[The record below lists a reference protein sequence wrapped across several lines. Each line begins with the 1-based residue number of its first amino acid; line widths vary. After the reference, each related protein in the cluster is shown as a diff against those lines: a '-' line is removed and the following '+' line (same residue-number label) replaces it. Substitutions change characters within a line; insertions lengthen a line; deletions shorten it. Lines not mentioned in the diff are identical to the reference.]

1 MQACI
6 CTSDCSWRFLH
17 LQFPSFYFWYSSFF
31 SFDLGAAILA
41 FPRWHVFLLV
51 TTISG
56 GRSEPSSSLAHLLFS
71 IQSFVEEEGRLRC
84 TVKMWQKGNEET
96 LSHSDLDT
104 IQIGFARIPA
114 IYHLSLYSPLTS
126 PHPTPPHLNP
136 PHPTMILSLLYCI
149 SNNFP
154 PSHPFP
160 SPLPLSTPFS
170 SALSVETLINREHIS
185 LSLLISSPT
194 HKAHWRV
201 IRFPAR

>member
-6 CTSDCSWRFLH
+6 CTSDCSWWFLH

-126 PHPTPPHLNP
+126 THPTPTHPTPQWSSPFCIVSLIIFPHLILFLLLSPCP
-136 PHPTMILSLLYCI
+136 PLSLLL
-149 SNNFP
+149 
-154 PSHPFP
+154 
-160 SPLPLSTPFS
+160 SPLRHS
-170 SALSVETLINREHIS
+170 
-185 LSLLISSPT
+185 
-194 HKAHWRV
+194 
-201 IRFPAR
+201 